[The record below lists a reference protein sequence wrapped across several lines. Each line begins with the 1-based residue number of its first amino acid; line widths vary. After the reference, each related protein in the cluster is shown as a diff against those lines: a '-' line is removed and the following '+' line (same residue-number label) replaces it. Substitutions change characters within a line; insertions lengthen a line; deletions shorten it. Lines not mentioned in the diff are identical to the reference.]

1 MKRIEVFKMVQTNM
15 PTKDKILNLLKKDVS
30 LSVNELT
37 ECLQITHMAVRKHL
51 NNLEKDGLIESHEM
65 KQPMGRPLQLYSL
78 SKKGERLFPKNYEG
92 ITMEFL
98 QDLKGIHGEESIT
111 VLFEK
116 RTQRLTNEYSAKIE
130 HKSNPDKIKELVRIQ
145 NEKGYM
151 ADISQIDPNTYEL
164 IEYNCPILT
173 VALEY
178 NVACSCETQ
187 LLKNVLKTDQIR
199 RTNCK
204 TDGDHH
210 CKFFIQF

>member
-78 SKKGERLFPKNYEG
+78 SKKGERLFQKNYEG

-98 QDLKGIHGEESIT
+98 QDLREIHGED
-111 VLFEK
+111 
-116 RTQRLTNEYSAKIE
+116 RLRCYLR
-130 HKSNPDKIKELVRIQ
+130 KER
-145 NEKGYM
+145 N
-151 ADISQIDPNTYEL
+151 D
-164 IEYNCPILT
+164 
-173 VALEY
+173 
-178 NVACSCETQ
+178 
-187 LLKNVLKTDQIR
+187 
-199 RTNCK
+199 
-204 TDGDHH
+204 
-210 CKFFIQF
+210 